1 MALQRVPMTE
11 YLMQKGYLK
20 QEQLEEA
27 SKVQAQTGKDI
38 SIILRDLGMVGE
50 REIMEARAQ
59 EQGHLFVDLDRFS
72 IESSAVN
79 IVPERLVKLHNAIP
93 VKKDG
98 MTLWVAMENPNNL
111 EAIDQIQLASGCRV
125 RPAIALPAAIE
136 DAIRKNYASSSG
148 VATSDDGGLIGHIL
162 IAF

>member
-79 IVPERLVKLHNAIP
+79 RLK
-93 VKKDG
+93 
-98 MTLWVAMENPNNL
+98 
-111 EAIDQIQLASGCRV
+111 
-125 RPAIALPAAIE
+125 AA
-136 DAIRKNYASSSG
+136 R
-148 VATSDDGGLIGHIL
+148 
-162 IAF
+162 